1 MMSFQL
7 QTLLGHRAFAP
18 LALLMFIA
26 FALPSSTH
34 AQQADCTTGIALQH
48 SFNSG
53 ASWSLC
59 ADVSDVHGLQVSNT
73 FFRAPGDLNRSIL
86 AEAHLSQ
93 ILLHYH
99 DSSIEE
105 PQILPAPAPES
116 NPDSDSSTSLTDSVS
131 TSETVTLTDLNCA
144 GRVLG
149 TGQEP
154 NSICERVKS
163 NGILAKFDQYRS
175 IQTEAWELSSTFT
188 RETLTWNISWTFTED
203 GQIRPRLSLSG
214 RSSRRNNNEQYAQQT
229 RIDIPSMT
237 RATILSTWRLVPA
250 LDTQSADT
258 VEQFDFPLDIASGNR
273 RPMQITPLSQESFQT
288 MNRENFRGWRIID
301 ASGAGY
307 YLDPANNGFGY
318 TSPTHNWANYA
329 IAVTREEGCERYAFG
344 NPASP
349 TDAVCGASLDDFV
362 NDEPLADA
370 GVVLWF
376 NQTRHMD
383 TGVEDWPVIRDVQL
397 GFDLLPFD
405 WTATSPFELVE

>member
-1 MMSFQL
+1 MSTQI
-7 QTLLGHRAFAP
+7 QSLLERRGFAG
-18 LALLMFIA
+18 LILLLFIA
-26 FALPSSTH
+26 FATPSSTH
-34 AQQADCTTGIALQH
+34 AQQADCTTGVALQH
-48 SFNSG
+48 TFGSG
-53 ASWSLC
+53 AAWSLC
-59 ADVSDVHGLQVSNT
+59 ADVSDVNGLQVSNT

-86 AEAHLSQ
+86 AEAQLSQ

-99 DSSIEE
+99 DSSVEE
-105 PQILPAPAPES
+105 PQILPDPTPEQEL
-116 NPDSDSSTSLTDSVS
+116 PTPLIDSVT

-149 TGQEP
+149 TSQEP

-214 RSSRRNNNEQYAQQT
+214 RSSHRNNNEQYAQQT

-237 RATILSTWRLVPA
+237 RASILSTWRLVPA
-250 LDTQSADT
+250 LDTLATDT
-258 VEQFDFPLDIASGNR
+258 VEQFDFPLDVASGNR
-273 RPMQITPLSQESFQT
+273 RPMQITPLLQESFQA

-318 TSPTHNWANYA
+318 TSTTHNWANYA
-329 IAVTREEGCERYAFG
+329 IALTREQSCERYAYG
-344 NPASP
+344 NPATS
-349 TDAVCGASLDDFV
+349 TDAVCGANLDNFV
-362 NDEPLADA
+362 NDESLADT
-370 GVVLWF
+370 GVVVWF

-383 TGVEDWPVIRDVQL
+383 AGVEDWPVIRDIQL

-405 WTATSPFELVE
+405 WTATSPFEQVE